1 VFEGGVA
8 QKCDSPGEHALS
20 VSREAELARVSGK
33 DSAGRP
39 EGMVGLPR
47 DEGPEGQPE
56 SVRAYEVTIVKGDR
70 RIA

>member
-1 VFEGGVA
+1 LE
-8 QKCDSPGEHALS
+8 
-20 VSREAELARVSGK
+20 
-33 DSAGRP
+33 
-39 EGMVGLPR
+39 LPR